1 MNNRSAVEYIKSLIS
16 KGEDVLV
23 QIEESGRA
31 PSNTKQLNRRWSVKE
46 TSELVGRSSSSIL
59 KVQNSLIEKNL
70 LDPLDKHPTTNRVQG
85 YTLRQVNQLR
95 KHFKTLPHREEN
107 DECLVLAVQSF
118 KGGVGK
124 SVTSVSLAQYLATQG
139 YRVLFVD
146 MDSQASGTSSF
157 GYIPDRDIKDSE
169 TLLPYFK
176 GEQESAHYCIKK
188 TYWDQLDIIPAN
200 LQLYELELSMA
211 AEIQELSNV
220 EQEVVYNELK
230 SVIDSVKDSYDVV
243 VMDSPPAL
251 GFTSMNILCAA
262 DSLIIPTPPALYEF
276 SSTVQYL
283 RMIENVLEMISPAKI
298 YKFIKILATDVY
310 PNQLNHR
317 EFLPVMQEVFG
328 NHMLG
333 EFFLHTTEI
342 GNAAI
347 EFQTALEV
355 RRPQKR
361 ALNIINQVC
370 KEIEFEIWKTWP
382 SKLQKLEE
390 EGKLVM
396 GGISN
401 VYA

>member
-1 MNNRSAVEYIKSLIS
+1 MNNNSAVEYIKSLIS
-16 KGEDVLV
+16 KGEDVLA

-31 PSNTKQLNRRWSVKE
+31 PSHSKQLNRRWSVKE

-59 KVQNSLIEKNL
+59 KVQNSLIEKEK

-85 YTLRQVNQLR
+85 YTLQQINQLR
-95 KHFKTLPHREEN
+95 SHFKTLPHRDEN

-169 TLLPYFK
+169 TLLPFFK
-176 GEQESAHYCIKK
+176 GEEDSAAYCIKN
-188 TYWDQLDIIPAN
+188 TYWDQLDIIPSN
-200 LQLYELELSMA
+200 LQLYELELTMA
-211 AEIQELSNV
+211 AEIQQLSSA

-230 SVIDSVKDSYDVV
+230 CAIDSVKDNYDVV

-262 DSLIIPTPPALYEF
+262 DGLIIPTPPALYEF

-283 RMIENVLEMISPAKI
+283 RMIENVMAMIQPDKA
-298 YKFIKILATDVY
+298 YKFVKILATDVY

-317 EFLPVMQEVFG
+317 EFLPVMQDVFG

-347 EFQTALEV
+347 DFQTALEV

-370 KEIEFEIWKTWP
+370 REIEFEIWKTWP
-382 SKLQKLEE
+382 SKLQKLES
-390 EGKLVM
+390 EGKLIM
-396 GGISN
+396 GGVNN